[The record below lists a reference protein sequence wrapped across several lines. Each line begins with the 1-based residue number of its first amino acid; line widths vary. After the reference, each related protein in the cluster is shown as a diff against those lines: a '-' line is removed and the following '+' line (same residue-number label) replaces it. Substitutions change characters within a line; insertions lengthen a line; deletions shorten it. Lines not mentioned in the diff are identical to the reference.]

1 MKPLVLKSARA
12 SLFITLGVGVLL
24 TIGNPIGPFL
34 FALGLLAVCVI
45 NDGHLFTG
53 LCGYIHDKKSF
64 KDGMIVLLLNLVYG
78 YMFGIFLSIANPAL
92 KEVAIEKVTSW
103 SDISLIGFFIRS
115 FFCGVVMFTAV
126 DMKKKGT
133 MLGIIYG
140 IPLFIFCGFQHSI
153 ANIITCGVA
162 NSIHYTIPIAIAGN
176 WLGSYITRKL
186 S

>member
-1 MKPLVLKSARA
+1 MSIYLKSARA
-12 SLFITLGVGVLL
+12 SLFIALGVGVLL

-53 LCGYIHDKKSF
+53 LCGYIHDKKSL
-64 KDGMIVLLLNLVYG
+64 KEGMIVLIFNLIYG
-78 YMFGIFLSIANPAL
+78 YLFGLLLSIANPAL
-92 KEVAIEKVTSW
+92 KEMAVEKIASW
-103 SDISLIGFFIRS
+103 SDMSLISFFIRS
-115 FFCGVVMFTAV
+115 VFCGIVMYTAV

-133 MLGIIYG
+133 MLGIIFG

-153 ANIITCGVA
+153 ANFITCGVA
-162 NSIHYTIPIAIAGN
+162 HSIHYTIPIAIIGN
-176 WLGSYITRKL
+176 WLGSYMTRKL